1 MEKEKV
7 ISYLDRFNY
16 SYSEINGRV
25 MVALGFGLMV
35 EIDLSVEGKVLISD
49 RLLGMNFL
57 TFPFGMSIRSSMVLN
72 SVSLL
77 LLMVVFMFF
86 VEAYNPSY
94 LLLIL
99 ICGCA
104 FMLLWLI
111 YYLVKAESF
120 RRQIISVLR

>member
-7 ISYLDRFNY
+7 ISYLNRFNY

-57 TFPFGMSIRSSMVLN
+57 TFPFGMSIRSSMVFN